1 MMNTKSAFQSIAIK
15 YITVYYLLHTM
26 TTTTTKFISLIR
38 YIMNKAK
45 TNRELHSY
53 VYHNICSKIGG
64 VKNTVGTIRANVKP
78 GIFQAGI

>member
-1 MMNTKSAFQSIAIK
+1 MNTKSAFQSIAIK

-45 TNRELHSY
+45 TNTQYRL
-53 VYHNICSKIGG
+53 I
-64 VKNTVGTIRANVKP
+64 T
-78 GIFQAGI
+78 